1 MKIEEA
7 QAANKSFFNLLVA
20 FMALGLVVGIAALG
34 VISARA
40 VVERRHEI
48 GVLRSIGFSRRMV
61 QAAFLSESSFIAL
74 VGIALGVTLG
84 FLMSL
89 NIVNDI
95 RSDEAN
101 VSFVVPWWHIIITA
115 VGAYLFSLLATYR
128 PGEAGGSHPAG
139 RSPEARPMTGG

>member
-1 MKIEEA
+1 M
-7 QAANKSFFNLLVA
+7 
-20 FMALGLVVGIAALG
+20 
-34 VISARA
+34 
-40 VVERRHEI
+40 ERRHEI

-115 VGAYLFSLLATYR
+115 VGAYLFSLLATYVPAR
-128 PGEAGGSHPAG
+128 QAG
-139 RSPEARPMTGG
+139 RIPPAEALRQDH